1 MKYLVTGC
9 SGFIGY
15 HLSKFLIDNNNVV
28 VGIDNNNKY
37 YDYKLKIDRLK
48 NLKNKRFLFYKF
60 DLTDEKK
67 LNKIFKKFK
76 FDYVIHLAAQAGVR
90 YSMKNPYTYINSNI
104 VATTSLLECCI
115 KNKPKKI
122 LMASSSSV
130 YGHQKIKKF
139 NEKLKLN
146 QPISFYA
153 ASKISMENISFYYSN
168 LHKIPIKIMRFF
180 TVYGPWGRPDMAYFK
195 FTKKILNN
203 KKIDI
208 YNNGNHYRDF
218 TYITDIINFISK
230 IIKKNNKEIFE
241 TINLGR
247 GKPEKL
253 KKFITIIEE
262 RLEKKAK
269 KNYLNMQDGDMLGTF
284 ADMKNSKKKYGLK
297 ANVNLKYGINKFID
311 WYIKYYK
318 VKKQK

>member
-115 KNKPKKI
+115 KNKQKKYSW
-122 LMASSSSV
+122 LVQVVFMV
-130 YGHQKIKKF
+130 IKK
-139 NEKLKLN
+139 
-146 QPISFYA
+146 
-153 ASKISMENISFYYSN
+153 
-168 LHKIPIKIMRFF
+168 
-180 TVYGPWGRPDMAYFK
+180 
-195 FTKKILNN
+195 
-203 KKIDI
+203 
-208 YNNGNHYRDF
+208 
-218 TYITDIINFISK
+218 
-230 IIKKNNKEIFE
+230 
-241 TINLGR
+241 
-247 GKPEKL
+247 
-253 KKFITIIEE
+253 
-262 RLEKKAK
+262 
-269 KNYLNMQDGDMLGTF
+269 
-284 ADMKNSKKKYGLK
+284 
-297 ANVNLKYGINKFID
+297 
-311 WYIKYYK
+311 
-318 VKKQK
+318 